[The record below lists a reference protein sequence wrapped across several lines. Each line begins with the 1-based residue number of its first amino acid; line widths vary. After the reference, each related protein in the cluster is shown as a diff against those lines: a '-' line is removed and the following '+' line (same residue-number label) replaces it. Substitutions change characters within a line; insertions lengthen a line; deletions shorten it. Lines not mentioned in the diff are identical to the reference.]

1 MYSRNDDY
9 GMIALEKV
17 GKDTTSAYR
26 TVYLWIN
33 VKKVRFIFSA
43 QKFSILHNRL
53 RIKKN

>member
-33 VKKVRFIFSA
+33 VKKELV
-43 QKFSILHNRL
+43 
-53 RIKKN
+53 